1 MKIGKFICRSRPW
14 LEVKDN
20 ELISAVAVSISAGF
34 EPDTPLSLRTPVNPQ
49 SIPQR

>member
-20 ELISAVAVSISAGF
+20 ELISAVSISAGF
-34 EPDTPLSLRTPVNPQ
+34 EPDTPLSLRTPVNPT